1 MVHIE
6 TTFLGSKFGRRMFL
20 LFVGCA
26 LLPILVLAVVSYS
39 SVNKTLQNQGESR
52 LRDYSKSA
60 VMGIWER
67 LTFLDTELQI
77 IASEL
82 RVTPV
87 PHFPRLSDLLGQDL
101 AKRFRSVVV
110 VSDSAGTFVL
120 HGSPIVVP
128 IIEPDEWVHMNTQK
142 PLLKIETGADSGGRY
157 LLVRRAETV
166 EGEVVVLWGEV
177 EPLYLWWGP
186 TFESTLPPMTE
197 LQVLDASKRS
207 ELFSS
212 LPAGSGTPTA
222 VLNEVAKGSQGN
234 FSWNHE
240 ETEFLA
246 HYRVVN
252 LRPVFFYP
260 TMTIVMS
267 EAGEQ
272 LLLPLAS
279 FRRSFPTILLASFWI
294 ILLLSIAQI
303 RKSMTPLQE
312 LQSGTRQISEGKFDI
327 HVEVTSNDEFA
338 DLADSFNSMATS
350 LNRQFNVLG
359 SLNSLQQAILSE
371 LDPERIVATVLEQFD
386 HVLPC
391 ERVCVS
397 VITSRAG
404 GVGWRYCRGTE
415 IEPTPPSTAIELSV
429 EEMALLERNRKYLV
443 QNLGT
448 YCPSYFSDD
457 SEVAVDT
464 LIAFPV
470 FVQDELT
477 AVVAAAIGDISGLSA
492 NDIEQ
497 ARQLTDQVSIALS
510 NAHLIEELDDLNW
523 GTLTALARTIDVRS
537 HWTMGHTERV
547 TSLAQQLGRAVGL
560 SSERLQVLHRGSL
573 LHDIGKIGVSASILD
588 KPDRL
593 TPEEM
598 DKVREHVQLGVRI
611 IEPIPGLADSV
622 PIVHQHHEWINGK
635 GYPLG
640 LAGNEIC
647 LEARIL
653 SVADCYDALRSA
665 RPYRPALSHETVLE
679 YLHENAGVQFDP
691 LVVEIFTEVVAPRAA
706 GMQPQEDYDDVP
718 VGTGTLPL
726 PIRGVAASGK

>member
-1 MVHIE
+1 
-6 TTFLGSKFGRRMFL
+6 MFL

-26 LLPILVLAVVSYS
+26 LVPILVLAVVAYS
-39 SVNKTLQNQGESR
+39 SVNKTLHVQSESR

-82 RVTPV
+82 RATAV

-110 VSDSAGTFVL
+110 VSESSGTSVL
-120 HGSPIVVP
+120 HGLRIAVP
-128 IIEPDEWVHMNTQK
+128 TVEPAELEHMDAHR
-142 PLLKIETGADSGGRY
+142 PLLKVVTDEDPHGRY
-157 LLVRRAETV
+157 LLVRWAETI
-166 EGEVVVLWGEV
+166 EGETVSLWGEV
-177 EPLYLWWGP
+177 DPRYLWWGP
-186 TFESTLPPMTE
+186 TFENTLPPMTE
-197 LQVLDASKRS
+197 MQVLDADKRS

-212 LPAGSGTPTA
+212 LTSDTATPAA
-222 VLNEVAKGSQGN
+222 ILQEVAEASQGN
-234 FSWNHE
+234 FFWSYNGSE
-240 ETEFLA
+240 YLA

-272 LLLPLAS
+272 LRLPLAS
-279 FRRSFPTILLASFWI
+279 FRRSFPTILLASLWI
-294 ILLLSIAQI
+294 ILLLSIGQI
-303 RKSMTPLQE
+303 RRSMAPLQQ

-327 HVEVTSNDEFA
+327 ALQVTSDDEFA
-338 DLADSFNSMATS
+338 ELAESFNRMAAS
-350 LNRQFNVLG
+350 LNRQFHVLG
-359 SLNSLQQAILSE
+359 SLNHLQQAVLSE
-371 LDPERIVATVLEQFD
+371 LDSERIVTTILEQFD
-386 HVLPC
+386 RVLPC

-397 VITSRAG
+397 VITSKAG
-404 GVGWRYCRGTE
+404 GVGWRYSRGGE
-415 IEPTPPSTAIELSV
+415 FAPARPPTAIELSV
-429 EEMALLERNRKYLV
+429 EEIELLKRNRRYLI
-443 QNLGT
+443 QNLRDGCPT
-448 YCPSYFSDD
+448 YFDCDALPTV
-457 SEVAVDT
+457 EM

-470 FVQDELT
+470 FVQDDLA
-477 AVVAAAIGDISGLSA
+477 AVVAAAVADVAALNA
-492 NDIEQ
+492 TDIEQ
-497 ARQLTDQVSIALS
+497 SRQLTDQVSLALS
-510 NAHLIEELDDLNW
+510 NARLIEELDDLNW
-523 GTLTALARTIDVRS
+523 GTLTALARAIDVRS

-560 SSERLQVLHRGSL
+560 SKERLQILHRGCL
-573 LHDIGKIGVSASILD
+573 LHDIGKIGVPASILD

-598 DKVREHVQLGVRI
+598 DRVRDHVHLGVRI
-611 IEPIPGLADSV
+611 IEPIPGLAEAIPV
-622 PIVHQHHEWINGK
+622 VHQHHEWVNGK

-653 SVADCYDALRSA
+653 AVADCYDALRSA
-665 RPYRPALSHETVLE
+665 RPYRAALTHEQVLE
-679 YLHENAGVQFDP
+679 YIRHNAGIQFDP
-691 LVVEIFTEVVAPRAA
+691 LVVEIFIKVVAPRAVRMRPDAQPYA
-706 GMQPQEDYDDVP
+706 GP
-718 VGTGTLPL
+718 VRPGDLPS

>member
-1 MVHIE
+1 MRIE
-6 TTFLGSKFGRRMFL
+6 TTFLGSRFGRRMFL

-26 LLPILVLAVVSYS
+26 LVPILVLAVVSYS
-39 SVNKTLQNQGESR
+39 SVNQTLMDQSEGR

-82 RVTPV
+82 RATPV
-87 PHFPRLSDLLGQDL
+87 PHLPRLSDLLGQDL

-110 VSDSAGTFVL
+110 VSDSTAAFVL
-120 HGSPIVVP
+120 HGSPIALP
-128 IIEPDEWVHMNTQK
+128 AIEPDELEHMDSHK
-142 PLLKIETGADSGGRY
+142 PLLKIETGEDRGGRY
-157 LLVRRAETV
+157 LLVRWAETV
-166 EGEVVVLWGEV
+166 GGEAVVLWGEV
-177 EPLYLWWGP
+177 EPEYLWWGP
-186 TFESTLPPMTE
+186 TFESTLPPSTE
-197 LQVLDASKRS
+197 LQVLDASKRV

-212 LPAGSGTPTA
+212 LSSVTDTPPAI
-222 VLNEVAKGSQGN
+222 LNEVAEASQGN
-234 FSWNHE
+234 FSWRYQGND
-240 ETEFLA
+240 FLA

-267 EAGEQ
+267 EARDQ
-272 LLLPLAS
+272 YLLPLAG
-279 FRRSFPTILLASFWI
+279 FRRNFPTIVLASLWI
-294 ILLLSIAQI
+294 ILLLSIGQI
-303 RKSMTPLQE
+303 RRSMTPLRK
-312 LQSGTRQISEGKFDI
+312 LQAGTRRISEGKFDFD
-327 HVEVTSNDEFA
+327 VEVTSNDEFA
-338 DLADSFNSMATS
+338 DLARSFNSMATS

-371 LDPERIVATVLEQFD
+371 LDSERIVTTILEQFD

-391 ERVCVS
+391 ARVCVS
-397 VITSRAG
+397 VITSRKG
-404 GVGWRYCRGTE
+404 GVGWRYCRGAE
-415 IEPTPPSTAIELSV
+415 IESTPPPMAIELAA
-429 EEMALLERNRKYLV
+429 EEITLFKRNRKYLV
-443 QNLGT
+443 HNLGT
-448 YCPSYFSDD
+448 GCPSFFSAD
-457 SEVAVDT
+457 SSPTVKT

-470 FVQDELT
+470 FVHDELA
-477 AVVAAAIGDISGLSA
+477 AVVAGSIGEISGLSA

-497 ARQLTDQVSIALS
+497 ARQLCDQMSIALS
-510 NAHLIEELDDLNW
+510 NARLIEELDDLNW

-573 LHDIGKIGVSASILD
+573 LHDIGKIGVPASILD

-611 IEPIPGLADSV
+611 IEPIPGLASAV
-622 PIVHQHHEWINGK
+622 PVVHQHHEWINGK

-640 LAGNEIC
+640 LAGNQIC

-653 SVADCYDALRSA
+653 AVADCYDALRSA

-679 YLHENAGVQFDP
+679 YLQENAGIQFDP
-691 LVVEIFTEVVAPRAA
+691 LVVEIFSEVVAARAA
-706 GMQPQEDYDDVP
+706 GMRPDEDRDDAP
-718 VGTGTLPL
+718 VGTGTLRL
-726 PIRGVAASGK
+726 PIRGVAASGR